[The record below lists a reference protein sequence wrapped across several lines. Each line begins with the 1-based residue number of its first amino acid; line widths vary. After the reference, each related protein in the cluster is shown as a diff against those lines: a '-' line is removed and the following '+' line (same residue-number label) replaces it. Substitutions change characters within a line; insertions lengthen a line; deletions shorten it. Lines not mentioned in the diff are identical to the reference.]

1 MRIRNVAIGLAVSA
15 LVAGVVVSCGGGG
28 GGSGGGTPAVASGT
42 GRGAVVVD
50 TGTGEITG
58 SVFFSGMSGTPTSV
72 GIFAAPSGQNAN
84 PATPIIVM
92 DVTSGGAT
100 VPASSSLSAGQ
111 VTSLQANGL
120 YFLVKTSTFPNGELR
135 GQIDT
140 TTGMT
145 AGLGSLDNG
154 QEVPATVSGAT
165 GRGTV
170 VVDSTTGQ
178 IIAGVVT
185 YTGLTTN
192 AILTHIHQ
200 GAAGVNGNIRVNFSP
215 ATATAGTATVTDP
228 STGMTSGDLTD
239 LGAGNMYFNVHTG
252 MYGGGE
258 IRGQV
263 AITTTQDVR
272 SASLTTG
279 QVVP

>member
-15 LVAGVVVSCGGGG
+15 LVAGVIVSCGGGG
-28 GGSGGGTPAVASGT
+28 GGGGTPAVASGT

-72 GIFAAPSGQNAN
+72 GIFEAPAGQNAN
-84 PATPIIVM
+84 PATPIIAM

-100 VPASSSLSAGQ
+100 VPAASSLSAGQ

-135 GQIDT
+135 GQINT

-154 QEVPATVSGAT
+154 QEVPPTVSSAT

-170 VVDSTTGQ
+170 VVDSTTGL

-192 AILTHIHQ
+192 ATLTHIHT
-200 GAAGVNGNIRVNFSP
+200 GAAGVNGGIRVNFSP

-228 STGMTSGDLTD
+228 STPVTSQDLTD
-239 LGAGNMYFNVHTG
+239 LTAGNTYFNVHTG
-252 MYGGGE
+252 MFGGGE
-258 IRGQV
+258 IRGQI

>member
-1 MRIRNVAIGLAVSA
+1 MRIRNVAIGLTVSA
-15 LVAGVVVSCGGGG
+15 LVAGVLYSCGGGG
-28 GGSGGGTPAVASGT
+28 GGGSSTPAVASGT

-72 GIFAAPSGQNAN
+72 GIFEAPAGQNAN
-84 PATPIIVM
+84 PATPIITM

-100 VPASSSLSAGQ
+100 VPANSSLTAGQ
-111 VTSLQANGL
+111 ITSLQGNGL

-135 GQIDT
+135 GQINT

-154 QEVPATVSGAT
+154 QEVPPTVSSAT

-170 VVDSTTGQ
+170 VVDSTTGLV
-178 IIAGVVT
+178 IAGVVT

-192 AILTHIHQ
+192 ATLTHIHT
-200 GAAGVNGNIRVNFSP
+200 GATGVNGGIRVNFNP

-228 STGMTSGDLTD
+228 STPITSQDLTD
-239 LGAGNMYFNVHTG
+239 LTAGNTYFNVHTG
-252 MYGGGE
+252 MFGGGE
-258 IRGQV
+258 IRGQI